1 MKKQVCVMG
10 ISKNDDTP
18 FRVMMLKEIDGERTL
33 PLIIGQAEAQA
44 IIVAL
49 EPLSLPRPLV
59 YDTFILV
66 AKTFDVELQE
76 VFIYDKKNGIYF
88 ATMVWRGLENKTF
101 ETDSRPSD
109 AIALALRTKAP
120 IFLEESILANFGS
133 NIKDKVVFL
142 KHEMTLF
149 DMDRPRLEALL
160 EESVKAEE
168 YEKAAAIRDVLKTK
182 I

>member
-76 VFIYDKKNGIYF
+76 VFI
-88 ATMVWRGLENKTF
+88 
-101 ETDSRPSD
+101 
-109 AIALALRTKAP
+109 
-120 IFLEESILANFGS
+120 
-133 NIKDKVVFL
+133 
-142 KHEMTLF
+142 
-149 DMDRPRLEALL
+149 
-160 EESVKAEE
+160 
-168 YEKAAAIRDVLKTK
+168 
-182 I
+182 